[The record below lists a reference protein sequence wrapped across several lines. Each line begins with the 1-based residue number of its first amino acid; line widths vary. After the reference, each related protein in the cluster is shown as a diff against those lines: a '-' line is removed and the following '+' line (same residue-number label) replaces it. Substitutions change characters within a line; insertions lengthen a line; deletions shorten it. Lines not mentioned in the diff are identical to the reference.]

1 MPIYTNRFDFFF
13 YISAAEKKMR
23 AFKKIIVGK
32 TFFRS
37 AVKAEKLGRK
47 DGTIASQLFFFHYCE
62 RKRLLCVAESE
73 GNGCT
78 SHKITLQQSSPLTPR
93 FALKSEKL

>member
-37 AVKAEKLGRK
+37 AVKAETLGRK
-47 DGTIASQLFFFHYCE
+47 DGTIASQLFFFFSTARERGYSVWQSPKGTAVQATKSHYS
-62 RKRLLCVAESE
+62 R
-73 GNGCT
+73 
-78 SHKITLQQSSPLTPR
+78 
-93 FALKSEKL
+93 ALRSRRASLSQK

>member
-37 AVKAEKLGRK
+37 AVKAETLGRK
-47 DGTIASQLFFFHYCE
+47 DGTIAFFYCE

-93 FALKSEKL
+93 FSLKSEKL

>member
-37 AVKAEKLGRK
+37 AVKAETLGRK
-47 DGTIASQLFFFHYCE
+47 DGTIAFQLFFFFSTARERDNSVWQSPKGTAVQATKSHYS
-62 RKRLLCVAESE
+62 R
-73 GNGCT
+73 
-78 SHKITLQQSSPLTPR
+78 
-93 FALKSEKL
+93 ALRSQK